1 MAKDTPTVELYDFW
15 AAWCGPCKIMEPIFE
30 AIEQTYGDKIVINKI
45 DVDAADNQNLV
56 NQYNVMSVP
65 TYIFFKNGEVQGQL
79 IGAQAKEV
87 MARKLDELLA

>member
-30 AIEQTYGDKIVINKI
+30 AIEQTYGNKIVINKI